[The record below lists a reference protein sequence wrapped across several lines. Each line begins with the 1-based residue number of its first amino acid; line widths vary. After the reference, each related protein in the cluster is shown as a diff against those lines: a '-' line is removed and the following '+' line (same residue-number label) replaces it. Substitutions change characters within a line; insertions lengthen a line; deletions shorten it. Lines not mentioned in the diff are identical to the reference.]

1 MIKLIDKKV
10 VNYCESNII
19 PKYQAL
25 DRAHRE
31 EHVYAVISKS
41 FDIAKNYDVKP
52 ALVYIIACFHDLGLL
67 IDRKRHHIE
76 GGRLLSE
83 DAFINEYFTIED
95 IKLMKEAIED
105 HRASNQMPPRSIY
118 GKIISEADRLIDPEV
133 IVKRSFLYQMNLE
146 TDHSFEHLYPIV
158 REHIVSKYG
167 YGGYLNLWLKY
178 EKHEEILN
186 DFRKVIDD
194 EKLFRKMATKIYSNL

>member
-76 GGRLLSE
+76 SGRLLSE

-105 HRASNQMPPRSIY
+105 NRVYNKLQQRSIY
-118 GKIISEADRLIDPEV
+118 G
-133 IVKRSFLYQMNLE
+133 
-146 TDHSFEHLYPIV
+146 
-158 REHIVSKYG
+158 
-167 YGGYLNLWLKY
+167 
-178 EKHEEILN
+178 
-186 DFRKVIDD
+186 
-194 EKLFRKMATKIYSNL
+194 